1 MSYKLDLKKK
11 SFLVYGLGVT
21 GRSVINFFK
30 KKKIKNFF
38 VWDDK
43 VNLRQNFN
51 NENFLKLYDIIKKV
65 DYIILS
71 PGISLKNA
79 KHPSHFS
86 FNEAVNLA
94 KIVKPKKTI
103 LTNLHTDL
111 DYYKLKKKLPK
122 NIFPAYDGLSFN
134 F

>member
-1 MSYKLDLKKK
+1 MSCKLDLKKK

-51 NENFLKLYDIIKKV
+51 NENFLKLY
-65 DYIILS
+65 
-71 PGISLKNA
+71 
-79 KHPSHFS
+79 
-86 FNEAVNLA
+86 E
-94 KIVKPKKTI
+94 
-103 LTNLHTDL
+103 
-111 DYYKLKKKLPK
+111 
-122 NIFPAYDGLSFN
+122 
-134 F
+134 